1 MHKNLPKIFYFIS
14 EFRNNEI
21 SKLNKNVAIIYR
33 NYSIQYKESE
43 IKQIKNFCKKNN
55 RKIYLANNIK
65 LALKLNLDG
74 VYIPAFNKELTIRV
88 FSNKK
93 NFMVL
98 GSAHNLNEIR
108 LKEKQG
114 VGAIFLSPIFKS
126 IKSNKFLEIYRFKKL
141 TDLTNKKI
149 IALGGISK
157 NNQKRALKLPV
168 HGFAGISYFKK
179 V

>member
-93 NFMVL
+93 
-98 GSAHNLNEIR
+98 
-108 LKEKQG
+108 
-114 VGAIFLSPIFKS
+114 FLS
-126 IKSNKFLEIYRFKKL
+126 
-141 TDLTNKKI
+141 
-149 IALGGISK
+149 
-157 NNQKRALKLPV
+157 
-168 HGFAGISYFKK
+168 
-179 V
+179 